1 MTIELNEYG
10 FEFDT
15 YIAYVALSWQVLI
28 PAVIALVAYKVYR
41 KLKAVK

>member
-15 YIAYVALSWQVLI
+15 YIAYIALSWQVLI

>member
-15 YIAYVALSWQVLI
+15 YIAYVALSWQVLV
-28 PAVIALVAYKVYR
+28 PAVIALIAYKIYKKR
-41 KLKAVK
+41 KVAK

>member
-15 YIAYVALSWQVLI
+15 YIAYIALSWQVII
-28 PAVIALVAYKVYR
+28 PAAILFIGYKFY
-41 KLKAVK
+41 KMKGKKK